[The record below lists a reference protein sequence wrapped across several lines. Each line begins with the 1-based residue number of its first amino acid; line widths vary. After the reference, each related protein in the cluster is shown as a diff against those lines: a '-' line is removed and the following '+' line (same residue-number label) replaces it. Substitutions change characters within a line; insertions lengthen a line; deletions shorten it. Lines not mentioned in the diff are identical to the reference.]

1 MPNDILEA
9 IVNQADEH
17 QKDTSANLEA
27 LIQQNDENNP
37 NPNLEVLINQNED
50 NNNKVVE
57 KLDELKPS
65 KENVEDTKKLM
76 GFMSDFFESMKGS
89 KGDKGESIKGKDGY
103 SPVVGKDYFTNKDK
117 DSFIAKI
124 IKELKIYIKGLIP
137 VKGKDYF
144 DGKDGKNGIDGNNA
158 KEVDINDLV
167 KKTLERIS
175 KPKDGKNAKELNIND
190 IVNKVVSKI
199 KSLKDD
205 NRVSYNNLKDVPQIY
220 RKDTALGGISNT
232 TIANDLG
239 LNFVDDEIPSGT
251 LNGTNKDFTIKETPI
266 NGSLKVYRDGQR
278 LKVTEDYTLSG
289 KTISLIFAPVSDQ
302 ILLVDYR
309 Y

>member
-37 NPNLEVLINQNED
+37 NPNLEVLINQNDD

-220 RKDTALGGISNT
+220 RKDTALGGMSNT
-232 TIANDLG
+232 TVLINLDGDPENLSSQCDGSNTVFNIEAPILSVIF
-239 LNFVDDEIPSGT
+239 LS
-251 LNGTNKDFTIKETPI
+251 LNGQVLLEGLDFTKTTKQITLLRDTPESGEELYIKYVKI
-266 NGSLKVYRDGQR
+266 
-278 LKVTEDYTLSG
+278 
-289 KTISLIFAPVSDQ
+289 
-302 ILLVDYR
+302 
-309 Y
+309 

>member
-37 NPNLEVLINQNED
+37 NPNLEVLINQNDD
-50 NNNKVVE
+50 NSKKVVD
-57 KLDELKPS
+57 KLDELKPK
-65 KENVEDTKKLM
+65 KEDSLPTKQLM
-76 GFMSDFFESMKGS
+76 TFLSGFFEQMRGDNGD
-89 KGDKGESIKGKDGY
+89 KGDKGDTGTQGIKGEAGTQGEKGNNGKDGEN
-103 SPVVGKDYFTNKDK
+103 S
-117 DSFIAKI
+117 
-124 IKELKIYIKGLIP
+124 
-137 VKGKDYF
+137 
-144 DGKDGKNGIDGNNA
+144 
-158 KEVDINDLV
+158 EVDINDLV

-175 KPKDGKNAKELNIND
+175 KPKDGKDAKIDIND

-220 RKDTALGGISNT
+220 RKDTALGGMSNT

>member
-9 IVNQADEH
+9 RVNQADEH

-37 NPNLEVLINQNED
+37 NPNLEVLINQNDD
-50 NNNKVVE
+50 NNNKVVD
-57 KLDELKPS
+57 KLDELKPK
-65 KENVEDTKKLM
+65 KEDSLPTKQLM
-76 GFMSDFFESMKGS
+76 TFLSGFFEQMRGDKGD
-89 KGDKGESIKGKDGY
+89 KGDKGEQGVIGKTGKQGEKGIKGDTGTQGIKGEAGTQGEKGNNGKDGEN
-103 SPVVGKDYFTNKDK
+103 S
-117 DSFIAKI
+117 
-124 IKELKIYIKGLIP
+124 
-137 VKGKDYF
+137 
-144 DGKDGKNGIDGNNA
+144 
-158 KEVDINDLV
+158 EVDINDLV

-175 KPKDGKNAKELNIND
+175 KPKDGKDAKIDIND

-220 RKDTALGGISNT
+220 RKDTALGGMSNT

-278 LKVTEDYTLSG
+278 LKITEDYTLSG